1 MLVNTD
7 ICIGCQLCAW
17 ACPYGAREFD
27 EDDGVMKKCTL
38 CVDRIYNETIPE
50 AQRQPACV
58 STCPAHARHFGD
70 LGDPNS
76 DVSKLVAER
85 GGYGLMPELDYK
97 PVNRY
102 LPPRRAPK
110 VDAGPP
116 RDAGPLPSQI
126 TNPLLRWVDKVL
138 SR

>member
-1 MLVNTD
+1 L
-7 ICIGCQLCAW
+7 
-17 ACPYGAREFD
+17 D
-27 EDDGVMKKCTL
+27 EDQGVMKKCTL

-50 AQRQPACV
+50 ERRVPACV
-58 STCPAHARHFGD
+58 STCPANARHFGD

-85 GGYGLMPELDYK
+85 GGYELMPEMGYQ

-102 LPPRRAPK
+102 LPPRKASSQVKSAPK
-110 VDAGPP
+110 E
-116 RDAGPLPSQI
+116 AGPLPSQI
-126 TNPLLRWVDKVL
+126 TNPLLRWMDKVL